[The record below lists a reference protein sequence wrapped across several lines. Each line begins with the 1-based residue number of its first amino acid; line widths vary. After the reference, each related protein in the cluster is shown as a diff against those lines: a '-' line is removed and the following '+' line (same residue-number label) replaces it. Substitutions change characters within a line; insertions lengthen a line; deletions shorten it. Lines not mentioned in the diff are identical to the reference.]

1 MKWNGI
7 LAGLVLMMS
16 CQNKESFKKADD
28 AEEAGTEFIR
38 ASLDGN
44 YEKAEFYLYKDSAD
58 FNQRLLD
65 KWKASYDAMDKE
77 EKSKFHSASIRP
89 TKIEPSSDSTSY
101 SYTYYNSYKKDT
113 TTIRVLKVSGD
124 WLVDLR
130 ELH

>member
-1 MKWNGI
+1 
-7 LAGLVLMMS
+7 MS

-44 YEKAEFYLYKDSAD
+44 YEKAKFYLYKDSAD
-58 FNQRLLD
+58 FNLRVLD
-65 KWKASYDAMDKE
+65 KWKMAYDAMDKE

-89 TKIEPSSDSTSY
+89 IKIEPSTDSTSY

-113 TTIRVLKVSGD
+113 TTIMILKANND

-130 ELH
+130 DLH